1 MEEYATQP
9 CKDPFFIPSTY
20 PPPPKTPA
28 FVFSSITDDPDYE
41 ATQPTDEAIRLA
53 NRNSGLTD
61 EDASDIVCI
70 LHPDSDL
77 AREAC
82 AEINKLHPKN
92 TISLEGGNSY
102 LTAEG
107 QVPCDLALRLSA
119 NLKDEN
125 LGWIFGRSE
134 ERCDFMIRDGT
145 PPQIS
150 NQHFRIYLNEHGF
163 LMVEDMS
170 TNGISVDG
178 TILRLKKKNNGKPY
192 RQTIENGTII
202 SLALNKPVALSI
214 NFVVRIPR
222 RSDEAQEAFETN
234 FAIHVRRIQ
243 ERQIRRRVA
252 GGVERQPLN
261 LFPNAANRGSAESSS
276 IFRKREWRGGS
287 KYNKLDM
294 IGKGAF
300 AVVYR
305 VTDKRTGVP
314 FAAKE
319 LDKKK
324 FLKNGAKNID
334 SEIKIMSKIHHDNVV
349 SFVECIDWDDYLYI
363 IMEFV
368 PEGDLT
374 SLVTMCHFLPEHAV
388 KGMTIQ
394 LLSALKY
401 LHSINVTHRDIKPDN
416 ILCQSRN
423 PLHVKL
429 TDFGLS
435 KMIDTED
442 TFLHTFCGTLLYCA
456 PEVYNEYPQY
466 DRTGRRTNRRSD
478 DSTTQQRY
486 DHAVDVWSL
495 AGVLFYSFCG
505 TPPFPVGAAS
515 HHTQILQRIMTVPL
529 DVRPLQRCGVS
540 PNAIRF
546 VIKML
551 HTDPE
556 HRATIEDLEQSPWL
570 TGNDPDLDET
580 EDEDVGQLE
589 VPASQLSLLDAS
601 ENNGENDEFGE
612 ETIQFQPREMPASF
626 STNESDDE
634 RSLELAS
641 SIPSDFGKGT
651 ELTTADQ
658 IEGDESYEFIRNP
671 ANVGRLF
678 GEVNVN
684 SSALGSSGAVPV
696 DLPTPIQH
704 IGNNKHQQVSKQDD
718 TLPVA
723 KFRSRLEAASAMP
736 KTPLPPPPATHPRF
750 VTPAAKHFE
759 NGVAPNHS
767 SLLGAVSQLGHLQMN
782 SPLISPTDIITPH
795 LSTLSHAQAANISL
809 RRPRE
814 VGGWQ
819 PELPPQKRRKSAR
832 TIDVMVP
839 PETFWNPRD
848 KSTHHEH
855 YPPMSAAD
863 WNRYV
868 ELAKSKGEK
877 FQHGCTI
884 FENVMVSFRSNSK
897 TPSIG
902 SNLSFRAQSEPLVEG
917 KKRYIPLAR
926 DERRLSDDASVQQSI
941 ASRENLSITT
951 DALVPEVAQ
960 NSEPSSPVKLDATND
975 NEIISSIEAATEG
988 TSAIIPKIDAS
999 AGDNFQVPKRVLA
1012 KFSATPDSCLPT
1024 IAFNITEAFTSW
1036 GRGFSNT
1043 IRYATREDV
1052 RIGVPRYAFKL
1063 ILFKNDFYHPG
1074 EKYTEVWNK
1083 SHSEEEEQGFRF
1095 LISTKSSAGLKINGH
1110 KLPSHNISET
1120 SGDSKFWGEI
1130 RNGDIITIS
1139 TTKNMFLKLK
1149 FDCFWGMGKYNRH
1162 ESKFFLYKEEDHIA
1176 KVDRVCTMLE
1186 TAFIEERT
1194 KKLIEEQ
1201 KLAKELKRQRTQS
1214 VDI

>member
-82 AEINKLHPKN
+82 SEINKLHPKN
-92 TISLEGGNSY
+92 TISLEGANSY
-102 LTAEG
+102 LAAEG
-107 QVPCDLALRLSA
+107 YLPCDLALRLSA
-119 NLKDEN
+119 NLKD
-125 LGWIFGRSE
+125 
-134 ERCDFMIRDGT
+134 
-145 PPQIS
+145 IS

-234 FAIHVRRIQ
+234 FAVHVRRIQ

-252 GGVERQPLN
+252 GVAERQPLN
-261 LFPNAANRGSAESSS
+261 LFPNAANRGSAESSL

-388 KGMTIQ
+388 KDMTVQ

-416 ILCQSRN
+416 ILCQNRN
-423 PLHVKL
+423 PLHVKI

-466 DRTGRRTNRRSD
+466 DRTGQRTNRRIE

-486 DHAVDVWSL
+486 DHAVDVL
-495 AGVLFYSFCG
+495 VAG
-505 TPPFPVGAAS
+505 
-515 HHTQILQRIMTVPL
+515 RVPL

-540 PNAIRF
+540 SNAIRF

-570 TGNDPDLDET
+570 TGNDQDLDET
-580 EDEDVGQLE
+580 EDEEVGQLE
-589 VPASQLSLLDAS
+589 APASQLSLLDDPQ
-601 ENNGENDEFGE
+601 NNGENDDFGE
-612 ETIQFQPREMPASF
+612 ETIKFQPREMPASF
-626 STNESDDE
+626 STNDSEDE
-634 RSLELAS
+634 RFVELAS
-641 SIPSDFGKGT
+641 SIPSDFGVGT
-651 ELTTADQ
+651 KFTAAEE

-671 ANVGRLF
+671 VNNGRLF

-704 IGNNKHQQVSKQDD
+704 INKRQQVSEQDD

-723 KFRSRLEAASAMP
+723 KFKSRLEAASATP
-736 KTPLPPPPATHPRF
+736 RTPLPPPPPPPPHPRF
-750 VTPAAKHFE
+750 MTPAAKHFG
-759 NGVAPNHS
+759 NGVAQNHS

-782 SPLISPTDIITPH
+782 SPLISPTEITTPH
-795 LSTLSHAQAANISL
+795 LSTLSHAQTANTSL

-814 VGGWQ
+814 V
-819 PELPPQKRRKSAR
+819 EA
-832 TIDVMVP
+832 
-839 PETFWNPRD
+839 FWNPRD
-848 KSTHHEH
+848 KSTHHED

-902 SNLSFRAQSEPLVEG
+902 SNVSFRAQSEPLVEG
-917 KKRYIPLAR
+917 IKRYVPLAR

-951 DALVPEVAQ
+951 EALLLEVAHK
-960 NSEPSSPVKLDATND
+960 SEPSSPVKIGATND
-975 NEIISSIEAATEG
+975 DEIISSIEAATEG
-988 TSAIIPKIDAS
+988 TSAIISNIDAP
-999 AGDNFQVPKRVLA
+999 ARGNFQVPKRVLA
-1012 KFSATPDSCLPT
+1012 KLSATPDSCLPT

-1074 EKYTEVWNK
+1074 ENYREVWNQ

-1120 SGDSKFWGEI
+1120 RAESKFWGEI

-1139 TTKNMFLKLK
+1139 ATKNMFLKLK

-1186 TAFIEERT
+1186 TSFIEERT
-1194 KKLIEEQ
+1194 KKMIEEQ

>member
-82 AEINKLHPKN
+82 SEINKLHPKN
-92 TISLEGGNSY
+92 TISLEGANSY
-102 LTAEG
+102 LAAEG
-107 QVPCDLALRLSA
+107 YLPCDLALRLSA
-119 NLKDEN
+119 NLKDVN

-234 FAIHVRRIQ
+234 FAVHVRRIQ

-252 GGVERQPLN
+252 GVAERQPLN
-261 LFPNAANRGSAESSS
+261 LFPNAANRGSAESSL

-388 KGMTIQ
+388 KDMTVQ

-416 ILCQSRN
+416 ILCQNRN
-423 PLHVKL
+423 PLHVKI

-466 DRTGRRTNRRSD
+466 DRTGQRTNRRIE

-540 PNAIRF
+540 SNAIRF

-570 TGNDPDLDET
+570 TGNDQDLDET
-580 EDEDVGQLE
+580 EDEEVGQLE
-589 VPASQLSLLDAS
+589 APASQLSLLDDPQ
-601 ENNGENDEFGE
+601 NNGENDDFGE
-612 ETIQFQPREMPASF
+612 ETIKFQPREMPASF
-626 STNESDDE
+626 STNDSEDE
-634 RSLELAS
+634 RFVELAS
-641 SIPSDFGKGT
+641 SIPSDFGVGT
-651 ELTTADQ
+651 KFTAAEE

-671 ANVGRLF
+671 VNNGRLF
-678 GEVNVN
+678 GEVNV
-684 SSALGSSGAVPV
+684 SE
-696 DLPTPIQH
+696 
-704 IGNNKHQQVSKQDD
+704 QDD

-723 KFRSRLEAASAMP
+723 KFKSRLEAASATP
-736 KTPLPPPPATHPRF
+736 RTPLPPPPPPPPHPRF
-750 VTPAAKHFE
+750 MTPAAKHFG
-759 NGVAPNHS
+759 NGVAQNHS

-782 SPLISPTDIITPH
+782 SPLISPTEITTPH
-795 LSTLSHAQAANISL
+795 LSTLSHAQTANTSL

-814 VGGWQ
+814 VGAWH
-819 PELPPQKRRKSAR
+819 PEELPPQKRRKSAR

-839 PETFWNPRD
+839 PEAFWNPRD
-848 KSTHHEH
+848 KSTHHED

-902 SNLSFRAQSEPLVEG
+902 SNVSFRAQSEPLVEG
-917 KKRYIPLAR
+917 IKRYVPLAR

-951 DALVPEVAQ
+951 EALLLEVAHK
-960 NSEPSSPVKLDATND
+960 SEPSSPVKIGATND
-975 NEIISSIEAATEG
+975 DEIISSIEAATEG
-988 TSAIIPKIDAS
+988 TSAIISNIDAP
-999 AGDNFQVPKRVLA
+999 ARGNFQVPKRVLA
-1012 KFSATPDSCLPT
+1012 KLSATPDSCLPT

-1074 EKYTEVWNK
+1074 ENYREVWNQ

-1120 SGDSKFWGEI
+1120 RAESKFWGEI

-1139 TTKNMFLKLK
+1139 ATKNMFLKLK

-1186 TAFIEERT
+1186 TSFIEERT
-1194 KKLIEEQ
+1194 KKMIEEQ